1 MNRTTKLAIIFS
13 FLVFLSSCVL
23 DEDLDPISGDSRDKF
38 LGTWLFSESPAARST
53 SFSVTI
59 SYDPSNSSQVLLKNM
74 GNFGYSIAAYGVVT
88 NNNIYIPSQEIYT
101 GMTISGSGSMSSS
114 DLMNWEYTIT
124 GGGDSE
130 DFVAVATK

>member
-1 MNRTTKLAIIFS
+1 MNLKTRLAILFS
-13 FLVFLSSCVL
+13 FLVILSSCVL

-38 LGTWLFSESPAARST
+38 LGTWIFSESPALRST

-74 GNFGYSIAAYGVVT
+74 GNFGYSISAYGIVT
-88 NNNIYIPSQEIYT
+88 SNNIYIPSQEIYP

-114 DLMNWEYTIT
+114 ERMDWEYTIT

-130 DFVAVATK
+130 DFKAIATK

>member
-1 MNRTTKLAIIFS
+1 MNLKSRLAILFS
-13 FLVFLSSCVL
+13 FLVILNSCVL

-38 LGTWLFSESPAARST
+38 LGTWLFSESPASRST
-53 SFSVTI
+53 SFTVTI

-74 GNFGYSIAAYGVVT
+74 GNFGYSVSAYGIVT
-88 NNNIYIPSQEIYT
+88 SNNIYIPSQEIYP
-101 GMTISGSGSMSSS
+101 GMTISGSGAMSSS
-114 DLMNWEYTIT
+114 DRMDWEYTIT